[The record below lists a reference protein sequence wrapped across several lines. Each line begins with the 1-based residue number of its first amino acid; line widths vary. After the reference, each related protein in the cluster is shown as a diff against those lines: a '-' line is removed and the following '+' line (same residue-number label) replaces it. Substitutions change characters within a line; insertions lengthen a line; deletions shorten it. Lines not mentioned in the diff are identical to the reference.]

1 MSKWIEHKVGELCS
15 AIYSGGTPSTSH
27 PEYWN
32 GEYNWLSSG
41 ETSNRYIKKTEK
53 TITKEGIN
61 GSSTKLAKNGTLV
74 IASAGQGKT
83 RGQASIL
90 KCDTYINQS
99 IIALAGKS
107 EILDTTFLFYNMML
121 RYEELRV
128 RSDASST
135 RGSITTDMLKKLPI
149 LLPDLATQNH
159 IADILSAYDDLI
171 EANNRR
177 IELLEQAA
185 QELYKEWFVRFRF
198 PGHEKAKFEN
208 GLPEGWKRVRLS
220 EIIDFNP
227 TIKATENHTY
237 KTIPMAALST
247 ETMIIDETLI
257 TNAKTLTGSRSC
269 YGDTLLARI
278 TPCLENGKT
287 GFVQCL
293 NEGEVAGG
301 STEFIVMRSKKLNPY
316 LVYFIARD
324 PVFREYA
331 IASMNGADGRQRV
344 KIDRLEKLHWLLP
357 PENIINVYGEKVECC
372 FDLIYQLTS
381 KNRNLAAQRDLL
393 LPRLMSGKL
402 EV

>member
-1 MSKWIEHKVGELCS
+1 MSNWEEKRLGKVAPFKYGKAMTADKRIFGDFNVFSS
-15 AIYSGGTPSTSH
+15 A
-27 PEYWN
+27 
-32 GEYNWLSSG
+32 
-41 ETSNRYIKKTEK
+41 
-53 TITKEGIN
+53 GIC
-61 GSSTKLAKNGTLV
+61 GKSKMYLAKHGIIIGRKGSVGTVYYSDSPFFCIDTAFYIDEIDPQCSMKFLYYYMKLLHLENYNNDAAV
-74 IASAGQGKT
+74 PGLNRNLAEK
-83 RGQASIL
+83 L
-90 KCDTYINQS
+90 KISC
-99 IIALAGKS
+99 
-107 EILDTTFLFYNMML
+107 
-121 RYEELRV
+121 
-128 RSDASST
+128 
-135 RGSITTDMLKKLPI
+135 
-149 LLPDLATQNH
+149 PDLPTQNR
-159 IADILSAYDDLI
+159 IADILSTYDDLI

-185 QELYKEWFVRFRF
+185 QELYKEWFVRLRF

>member
-1 MSKWIEHKVGELCS
+1 MSNWEEKRLEEIIDVN
-15 AIYSGGTPSTSH
+15 PSVK
-27 PEYWN
+27 
-32 GEYNWLSSG
+32 L
-41 ETSNRYIKKTEK
+41 
-53 TITKEGIN
+53 TK
-61 GSSTKLAKNGTLV
+61 
-74 IASAGQGKT
+74 
-83 RGQASIL
+83 
-90 KCDTYINQS
+90 
-99 IIALAGKS
+99 GKS
-107 EILDTTFLFYNMML
+107 YPFIDIDKISPSRRSVTNEKVKVYNGQSSSKFCNGDTVFSRITPCLENRKIAKVSIKEDAAFGSTEFYVFRAKAKKADASFTYYL
-121 RYEELRV
+121 TS
-128 RSDASST
+128 SDAVVLPAINSMTGASG
-135 RGSITTDMLKKLPI
+135 RQRADKRFIQRLKLN
-149 LLPDLATQNH
+149 LPDLPTQER
-159 IADILSAYDDLI
+159 IANILSAYDDLI